1 MAKKFK
7 LQTVLNYRQ
16 TLEDQAQ
23 QQLANSLHRQVQLEA
38 QLVQQQ
44 NSLQQLDLQLKEKQQ
59 DGLSVAELD
68 LFESQI
74 MHRRRQIKQ
83 LQQQLEP
90 LERQILAERQELLQ
104 AARDRQVMEKLKD
117 KQQAEYLKDIT
128 RKEREMLDE
137 ISLRHKGDLL

>member
-90 LERQILAERQELLQ
+90 LERQILAERQGLLQ